1 MRIRLPNVDLPASLA
16 GVVAPLRIQLQTHD
30 SEGLSC
36 WEQTYDGSDI
46 AIAGAR
52 LTAHH

>member
-16 GVVAPLRIQLQTHD
+16 GVVAPLRVQLHARDAQ
-30 SEGLSC
+30 GLSC
-36 WEQTYDGSDI
+36 WEESYDGSEI
-46 AIAGAR
+46 EVAGAR